1 MDKKLIYLARHGDI
15 GLGRDKRYIGRSD
28 MPLSDLGKKQAILL
42 KEKFYRV
49 ALDNIYCSD
58 LERSQQTADIIASV
72 HNIIPLA
79 REELRELTMGAWE
92 GKLFSEIRAKYPQE
106 FQERGQNIAHYRS
119 PGGES
124 FSDCSKRVIPI
135 FESLAQS
142 DETTILIIG
151 HASVNRII
159 LCRVLGIPLDNVFRL
174 EQSYGCL
181 NLICKKG
188 SEYRLKF
195 LNHTLLDSAEAVK
208 SIIDPTTAD

>member
-1 MDKKLIYLARHGDI
+1 MDNKLIYLARHGDI
-15 GLGRDKRYIGRSD
+15 GLGNDRRYIGRSD

-42 KEKFYRV
+42 KEKFCKV
-49 ALDNIYCSD
+49 TLDNIYCSD
-58 LERSQQTADIIASV
+58 LERSQQTAEIIASAHKITPV
-72 HNIIPLA
+72 A
-79 REELRELTMGAWE
+79 RAELRELNMGTWE
-92 GKLFSEIRAKYPQE
+92 GELFSTIRAKHPQE
-106 FQERGQNIAHYRS
+106 FKKRGENIVHYRL

-124 FSDCSKRVIPI
+124 FSDCSNRVSSV

-151 HASVNRII
+151 HASVNRVI
-159 LCRVLGIPLDNVFRL
+159 LCRVLGIPLDNIFRL

-195 LNHTLLDSAEAVK
+195 LNHISLDDV
-208 SIIDPTTAD
+208 TF